1 MIIFDLSC
9 IKNHVFEAW
18 FESQAAYAAQLATR
32 LIICPLCG
40 SSDIRR
46 IPSAVHLAKP
56 TRATDDASAPT
67 QIDST
72 YGVSDAY
79 QQLVSLIVSASDDVG
94 NEFASEARKIH
105 YCETPSR
112 SIRGEATTEEYE
124 SLREEGIEVLR
135 LPKIK
140 IKSKD
145 FH

>member
-1 MIIFDLSC
+1 MAVVIFAGFL
-9 IKNHVFEAW
+9 
-18 FESQAAYAAQLATR
+18 L
-32 LIICPLCG
+32 
-40 SSDIRR
+40 
-46 IPSAVHLAKP
+46 AVHLAKP

-67 QIDST
+67 QIDS

-105 YCETPSR
+105 YCETPSVQF
-112 SIRGEATTEEYE
+112 EVKQTPAEYE

-140 IKSKD
+140 SKD